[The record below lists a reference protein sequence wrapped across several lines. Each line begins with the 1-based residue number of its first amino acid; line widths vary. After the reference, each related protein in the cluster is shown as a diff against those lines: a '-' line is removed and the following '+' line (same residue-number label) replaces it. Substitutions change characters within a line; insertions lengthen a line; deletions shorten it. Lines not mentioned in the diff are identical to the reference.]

1 MFQCTG
7 YTFIKHHREKMMQQS
22 WKTEKLTGEDMK
34 ETSRQ
39 LSGIKDVLFIREH

>member
-1 MFQCTG
+1 
-7 YTFIKHHREKMMQQS
+7 MQQS

-39 LSGIKDVLFIREH
+39 LSGIKDVLYHYFYLLLVSDSKTE